1 VKSTSWKEIAELTG
15 ITAIVASLILVAFEL
30 RQNTNAVR
38 ATAVQEATTVARDQI
53 LMFAQDPDMVR
64 ITLTPYSE
72 LNELDKRR
80 AFWINR
86 SFWIGMQGLYRQ
98 HVLGVLP
105 DEEWQFWTRVVCS
118 AYLDED
124 EGEDDLWPGNS
135 ATLAEDFVRF
145 VEGCTSNVL
154 GVRPQ

>member
-1 VKSTSWKEIAELTG
+1 MEAFG
-15 ITAIVASLILVAFEL
+15 IVAIVASLILVAFEL

-53 LMFAQDPDMVR
+53 LMLAQDPDMAR
-64 ITLTPYSE
+64 ISATPYPE

-86 SFWIGMQGLYRQ
+86 SAWIGMQGLYRQ
-98 HVLGVLP
+98 HVLGVFP
-105 DEEWQFWTRVVCS
+105 DEEWQFWSRVVC
-118 AYLDED
+118 ANYLDED
-124 EGEDDLWPGNS
+124 EYDMWPGNS

-145 VEGCTSNVL
+145 VEECASNVP
-154 GVRPQ
+154 GVVPQ

>member
-1 VKSTSWKEIAELTG
+1 LEAFG
-15 ITAIVASLILVAFEL
+15 IVAVVASLILVAFEL

-53 LMFAQDPDMVR
+53 LMSVQNPDIVR
-64 ITLTPYSE
+64 ISVTPYSE

-98 HVLGVLP
+98 HDLGVFP
-105 DEEWQFWTRVVCS
+105 DEEWQFWTRVIC
-118 AYLDED
+118 ANYHDED
-124 EGEDDLWPGNS
+124 ENEYDMWPGNS

-145 VEGCTSNVL
+145 VEGCTSNVP
-154 GVRPQ
+154 GVLPQ

>member
-1 VKSTSWKEIAELTG
+1 MEAFG
-15 ITAIVASLILVAFEL
+15 IVAVVASLILVAFEL

-53 LMFAQDPDMVR
+53 LMFAKDPDIVR
-64 ITLTPYSE
+64 INATPYSE

-86 SFWIGMQGLYRQ
+86 SGWIGMQGIYRQ
-98 HVLGVLP
+98 HVLGVFP
-105 DEEWQFWTRVVCS
+105 DEEWQFWTRVICA

-124 EGEDDLWPGNS
+124 EDEDEYDMWPGNS
-135 ATLAEDFVRF
+135 AVLAEDFV
-145 VEGCTSNVL
+145 VL
-154 GVRPQ
+154 HFNRGFAHAWVLAPFNRVK